1 MQALICMRT
10 RRLIPSLF
18 LALVVATSLAA
29 CGSAKQKAVPAGS
42 IAIVGDQPIAVAAFD
57 SLMAQAKT
65 EYQAKGTAFPAV
77 GSKDFEALKERA
89 VAYLVT
95 TSARIQQ
102 ATKMGVK
109 VTEAEV
115 NSSLNQAIAKQF
127 GGSQQKY
134 QAELKKVHA
143 TEAQVRERIRNNL
156 IDQAAY
162 ASLIKG
168 VTVSEGEIKTYYNA
182 HKSSYELGTS
192 RSVSHILVKTKA
204 RADSIYQQLKAGAD
218 FAKLAKKYSIDGTK
232 AVGGKLGV
240 MEQKSL
246 VKPFA
251 DVLFGNL
258 KTGTFSKPV
267 KTSFGWHIILPT
279 GPIVKAHL
287 QSLKDVSAKI
297 RETLLAPKQNE
308 AVTNWVKKAEKFA
321 TDNTS
326 YAANY
331 KPTTTTSSST
341 VGTTT
346 T

>member
-1 MQALICMRT
+1 
-10 RRLIPSLF
+10 
-18 LALVVATSLAA
+18 V
-29 CGSAKQKAVPAGS
+29 
-42 IAIVGDQPIAVAAFD
+42 
-57 SLMAQAKT
+57 
-65 EYQAKGTAFPAV
+65 
-77 GSKDFEALKERA
+77 
-89 VAYLVT
+89 
-95 TSARIQQ
+95 
-102 ATKMGVK
+102 
-109 VTEAEV
+109 
-115 NSSLNQAIAKQF
+115 
-127 GGSQQKY
+127 
-134 QAELKKVHA
+134 
-143 TEAQVRERIRNNL
+143 
-156 IDQAAY
+156 
-162 ASLIKG
+162 
-168 VTVSEGEIKTYYNA
+168 
-182 HKSSYELGTS
+182 
-192 RSVSHILVKTKA
+192 
-204 RADSIYQQLKAGAD
+204 D